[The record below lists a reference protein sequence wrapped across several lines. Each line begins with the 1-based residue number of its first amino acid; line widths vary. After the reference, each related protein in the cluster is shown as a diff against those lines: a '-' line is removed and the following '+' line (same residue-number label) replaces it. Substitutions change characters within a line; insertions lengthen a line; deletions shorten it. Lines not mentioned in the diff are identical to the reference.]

1 MLLRSFYGDSSTMN
15 THFRFQHLFLVVLL
29 APATLLADMGNHEQK
44 PVSYWYVGGEVG
56 YYMIEQDDDRTGPL
70 PDFWRPAFQVGRRFN
85 RYLSTQF
92 QYGEADR
99 ALRDDEQEVEHSQ
112 ASLQARLHGDGIN
125 LFTTHPY
132 LGLGYARHELTT
144 ESQDP
149 VKENMVLLELG
160 VQRLLGQHLM
170 LDVGYRH
177 LVDTGDNFTDQH
189 PFIALNYR
197 LGQQYP
203 LAPAPAPRPAPPPEP
218 EPWIDSDGDGV
229 EDKKDKCPDT
239 PRGAKVDADGCPIML
254 TESVN
259 ITLDIEFAFN
269 STEVPERYLDDIGK
283 IATVMVEY
291 PDSQL
296 MLEGHTDSVG
306 STAYNQTLSQDRA
319 DAVKRV
325 LIRHFQIDPTR
336 IGTIGMGESQPVAD
350 NDSEDGRARNR
361 RVEAIIEASREIME
375 QR

>member
-1 MLLRSFYGDSSTMN
+1 MYGGNTTMKTQSCFRRLLLTAS
-15 THFRFQHLFLVVLL
+15 LF
-29 APATLLADMGNHEQK
+29 PATLSADMGNHEQW
-44 PVSYWYVGGEVG
+44 PLSYWYMGGEVG

-70 PDFWRPAFQVGRRFN
+70 PDFWRPGFQLGRRFN
-85 RYLSTQF
+85 RYLSSQLQF
-92 QYGEADR
+92 AQADR
-99 ALRDDEQEVEHSQ
+99 ALRDTEQDVEHSQ
-112 ASLQARLHGDGIN
+112 LSIQARLHGNGFN

-144 ESQDP
+144 DTRDP
-149 VKENMVLLELG
+149 IEENMVLAELG

-177 LVDTGDNFTDQH
+177 LVEIGDNFTDQH

-197 LGQQYP
+197 VGQRYP
-203 LAPAPAPRPAPPPEP
+203 EPPAPAPRPAPPPAP

-229 EDKKDKCPDT
+229 EDRKDKCPDT
-239 PRGAKVDADGCPIML
+239 PRGAKVDAEGCPIML

-259 ITLDIEFAFN
+259 ITLYIEFSFN
-269 STEVPERYLDDIGK
+269 STEVPESYLTDIGK

-319 DAVKRV
+319 NAVKHV
-325 LIRHFQIDPTR
+325 LVRHFQIDPTR
-336 IGTIGMGESQPVAD
+336 IRTIGMGESRPVAD

-361 RVEAIIEASREIME
+361 RVEAIIKASRDIME

>member
-1 MLLRSFYGDSSTMN
+1 MN
-15 THFRFQHLFLVVLL
+15 THFGFRRLALAILL
-29 APATLLADMGNHEQK
+29 APVTLFADMGNHEKK

-56 YYMIEQDDDRTGPL
+56 YYMIEQDDERTGQL

-85 RYLSTQF
+85 RYVSAQF

-99 ALRDDEQEVEHSQ
+99 ALRDEERQVEHSQ
-112 ASLQARLHGDGIN
+112 VSLQARLHGSGIN

-132 LGLGYARHELTT
+132 LGLGYARHELTA
-144 ESQDP
+144 ESQNP

-160 VQRLLGQHLM
+160 VQRLLGKHLM

-189 PFIALNYR
+189 PFVALNYR

-203 LAPAPAPRPAPPPEP
+203 PAPAPEPKPAPQPA
-218 EPWIDSDGDGV
+218 PWVDSDGDGV
-229 EDKKDKCPDT
+229 EDRKDKCPDT
-239 PRGAKVDADGCPIML
+239 PQGAKVDAEGCPIML

-259 ITLDIEFAFN
+259 ITLDIEFSFN
-269 STEVPERYLDDIGK
+269 STEVPGRYLTDIGK
-283 IATVMVEY
+283 IAAVMVKY
-291 PDSQL
+291 PNSQL

-306 STAYNQTLSQDRA
+306 RAVYNQALSQARA
-319 DAVKRV
+319 GAVKRV
-325 LIRHFQIDPTR
+325 LIDRFQIDATR
-336 IGTIGMGESQPVAD
+336 IDTLGLGESQPVAD
-350 NDSEDGRARNR
+350 DDSEEGRARNR